1 MPDIVVNQPPV
12 DPNKAA
18 TEEATAKENK
28 TRSEADLR
36 GILSNDS
43 MSDEEKAQLEAD
55 RARTEEAAK
64 LRNDDYQLAYAID
77 ILRGLAAVEK
87 AP

>member
-1 MPDIVVNQPPV
+1 M
-12 DPNKAA
+12 
-18 TEEATAKENK
+18 T
-28 TRSEADLR
+28 
-36 GILSNDS
+36 
-43 MSDEEKAQLEAD
+43 DEEKAQLEAD

-64 LRNDDYQLAYAID
+64 LRDDDYQLAYAVD